1 MRSIRTARV
10 LTAAALLLGIA
21 GVSAANA
28 HATTSADT
36 TSTVTLPLF
45 GAPLTVDVTTGP
57 GGALTSVAVNP
68 SDGFTAVVDRPNKV
82 VFTNEAG
89 TAKVAVGNH
98 HGSQTVAARAGSLA
112 DISGPGGWSGDV
124 FGTGTATTVSFTIG
138 ATADG
143 GPDITGVSSSDA
155 TAVIGATEY
164 RTHDDHDGESSKSAS
179 AKVTFN
185 QPGLT
190 RTLTIKV
197 KVSTE
202 EDGTVRASSSVTLG
216 RLRGAALPAEQV
228 IGDHVWTG
236 ALCNG
241 DPISIAYTVDADGKV
256 TLGLITP
263 VPSRTNGK
271 GHRTFIAFSE
281 KERVVI
287 QVKVDGT
294 QMTVD
299 VTTRLHCDAA
309 APEVNTPVSTTA
321 PGGDHHSGDHH
332 KGDHHNGDHHNGDHH
347 GGSKG

>member
-10 LTAAALLLGIA
+10 LTAAALLLGA
-21 GVSAANA
+21 AAVS
-28 HATTSADT
+28 TTSAHTSTTAAT

-45 GAPLTVDVTTGP
+45 GAPLTVDVTTAP
-57 GGALTSVAVNP
+57 GGSLASIAINP
-68 SDGFTAVVDRPNKV
+68 SDGYTAIVDRPNKV

-112 DISGPGGWSGDV
+112 DISGQGGWSGDV
-124 FGTGTATTVSFTIG
+124 FGTGTTTTVGFVIG
-138 ATADG
+138 ATTEG
-143 GPDITGVSSSDA
+143 GPDITNVTSDDS
-155 TAVIGATEY
+155 TAVIAATEY
-164 RTHDDHDGESSKSAS
+164 RTHDEHEDESSQSAY
-179 AKVTFN
+179 AKVTFS
-185 QPGLT
+185 QPGLS

-197 KVSTE
+197 RVSKD
-202 EDGTVRASSSVTLG
+202 DGTVRASSSVTLG
-216 RLRGAALPAEQV
+216 RVHGAALPSEQV

-263 VPSRTNGK
+263 VPTRTYGK
-271 GHRTFIAFSE
+271 GHRTFVALSNT
-281 KERVVI
+281 ERVVI
-287 QVKVDGT
+287 EVKVDGT

-299 VTTRLHCDAA
+299 VTTRLHCDSP
-309 APEVNTPVSTTA
+309 APEVNTPVSTTT
-321 PGGDHHSGDHH
+321 PDHDDDHDDDHHDGHD
-332 KGDHHNGDHHNGDHH
+332 GRRH